1 MEKEAQLVIQ
11 IKGLE
16 EEDSEL
22 EKEMVALLEDAAYQS
37 IEEAKLT
44 EAGNKELEE
53 KINELKENVQS
64 FADIHKNI
72 VLEEASVQKNS
83 DSAKTESE
91 QITAA
96 VASDGEEG
104 KLKKE
109 AIEGVEKKKKDVA
122 IKLSVLETGMTKKL
136 AVLEAELEVK
146 RSHLVGMDSQ
156 VAKEMEI
163 IRKNHEETQAELE
176 EVKKDVL
183 EVVYTEEEVVK
194 ELEAIELDIKS
205 QKAVLSEKTKL
216 EEKLGKE
223 LTIDDKEI
231 KAAEKGLKSKIKDI
245 DAEESR
251 LLIEKQT
258 LQNLTDEL
266 LNSEKD
272 RLEIEAS

>member
-1 MEKEAQLVIQ
+1 
-11 IKGLE
+11 
-16 EEDSEL
+16 
-22 EKEMVALLEDAAYQS
+22 
-37 IEEAKLT
+37 
-44 EAGNKELEE
+44 
-53 KINELKENVQS
+53 
-64 FADIHKNI
+64 
-72 VLEEASVQKNS
+72 
-83 DSAKTESE
+83 
-91 QITAA
+91 
-96 VASDGEEG
+96 
-104 KLKKE
+104 
-109 AIEGVEKKKKDVA
+109 
-122 IKLSVLETGMTKKL
+122 MTKKL

-176 EVKKDVL
+176 EVIKDVL

-231 KAAEKGLKSKIKDI
+231 KAAEKGLKSEIKDI